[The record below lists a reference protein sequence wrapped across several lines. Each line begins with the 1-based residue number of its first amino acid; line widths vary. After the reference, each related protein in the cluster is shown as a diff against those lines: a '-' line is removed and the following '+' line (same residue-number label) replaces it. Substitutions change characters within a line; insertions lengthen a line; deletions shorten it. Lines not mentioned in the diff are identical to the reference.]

1 MKRLTSRL
9 HRFEEIS
16 RRYNGPIPKHE
27 YTRLEAVTPASID
40 KDKVAGVNI
49 GVKTGQYVGVKR
61 HQLRG
66 DMTRAPIGALVI
78 SCGGC

>member
-1 MKRLTSRL
+1 MS
-9 HRFEEIS
+9 
-16 RRYNGPIPKHE
+16 YVV
-27 YTRLEAVTPASID
+27 VTQAKIAP
-40 KDKVAGVNI
+40 VNI

-61 HQLRG
+61 HQLRS

>member
-1 MKRLTSRL
+1 MTI
-9 HRFEEIS
+9 ENEIS
-16 RRYNGPIPKHE
+16 FVRGLSNP
-27 YTRLEAVTPASID
+27 LQN
-40 KDKVAGVNI
+40 AGYVNI

-61 HQLRG
+61 HQLRS